1 MESKSHEGSVT
12 SDDDHGIKN
21 LLAVETQIEE
31 GVEKNSQSDSV
42 DVNYIETQINEPTNT
57 DSVAENVNIECDV
70 IPTTNSSFN
79 TVKDTVFEESY
90 FEKNGMLFPI
100 YDYCPYF

>member
-12 SDDDHGIKN
+12 SDDDRGIDN
-21 LLAVETQIEE
+21 LLAVETPNEE

-42 DVNYIETQINEPTNT
+42 DGNNIETQINKQTNT
-57 DSVAENVNIECDV
+57 DSIAENVNIEFDV
-70 IPTTNSSFN
+70 IPTTDSSFN
-79 TVKDTVFEESY
+79 TLRDTVFEESC

-100 YDYCPYF
+100 NGFCPHF